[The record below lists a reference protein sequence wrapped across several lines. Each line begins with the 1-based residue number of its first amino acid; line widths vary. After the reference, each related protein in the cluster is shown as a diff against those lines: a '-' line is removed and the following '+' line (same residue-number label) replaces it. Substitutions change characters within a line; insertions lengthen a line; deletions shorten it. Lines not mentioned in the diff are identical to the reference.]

1 MEYYNINTVDLFLYA
16 LSNAFQ
22 VDVLVIKSNTED
34 CWFENLTGNNTENRK
49 KLYFVESLSQ
59 HIDPVVLK
67 VNEENEDC
75 SHNSITITN
84 HLEASEKCKVEI
96 ISSDSDNERINAF
109 SGSTDKEPKSEQTN
123 EQ

>member
-22 VDVLVIKSNTED
+22 VDILVIKSNTED

-49 KLYFVESLSQ
+49 KLYFVKSLSQ

-67 VNEENEDC
+67 VNEKNEDC
-75 SHNSITITN
+75 SDNSITN

-96 ISSDSDNERINAF
+96 ISSDSNNERINAF